1 MASDFLE
8 HSWILTHRNWFLV
21 KELDLLVSVRPS
33 TTVVTSLSAD
43 CICLETHCSYYVNC
57 LGLNQNET
65 LMRVQML

>member
-8 HSWILTHRNWFLV
+8 PSWILTHRNLFPM

-33 TTVVTSLSAD
+33 TTVVTLLSAD
-43 CICLETHCSYYVNC
+43 CIYFEMHFCYYVNC

-65 LMRVQML
+65 LIRV